1 MYGVR
6 NSSWNPTLFDFPNK
20 NSDLKMKERE
30 ILRRKGLM
38 KSHIQT
44 HALCLMSLSLS
55 VPLFYFLSVFAMCVY
70 LLSFFVSLPSSFSL
84 PFFLCVTFS
93 IYREIPKKLFLY
105 FLSTDQLTPQL
116 LILCSVVPHYFHF
129 LNSWQVTPL
138 LLRCGVL

>member
-30 ILRRKGLM
+30 ILSRRGLM

-70 LLSFFVSLPSSFSL
+70 LLFFFVFLPSFFSL
-84 PFFLCVTFS
+84 PFFLCMTFF
-93 IYREIPKKLFLY
+93 IYREIPKKLFPY
-105 FLSTDQLTPQL
+105 FLSTDQLMEQFALVFLSTTPNFVF
-116 LILCSVVPHYFHF
+116 SRA
-129 LNSWQVTPL
+129 PL
-138 LLRCGVL
+138 FPLFK